1 MLTMGPDSASAHPL
15 IKPPQ
20 KNGFASKYFQPETI
34 ITFSCV
40 LQFHY
45 FAMGLN
51 DMLTT
56 GLILAATCLAPV
68 TARPPPPP
76 AGCADPLPRA
86 LVPQGTVEGFRD
98 EYCNAVYLGVPFAAS
113 TGGQNRYGN
122 VKFAYETM
130 QE

>member
-1 MLTMGPDSASAHPL
+1 
-15 IKPPQ
+15 
-20 KNGFASKYFQPETI
+20 
-34 ITFSCV
+34 
-40 LQFHY
+40 
-45 FAMGLN
+45 MGLN

-76 AGCADPLPRA
+76 PGCADPLPRA
-86 LVPQGTVEGFRD
+86 AVPQGTVEGFRD
-98 EYCNAVYLGVPFAAS
+98 EHCNAVYLGVPFAAS
-113 TGGQNRYGN
+113 TGGQNRYGD